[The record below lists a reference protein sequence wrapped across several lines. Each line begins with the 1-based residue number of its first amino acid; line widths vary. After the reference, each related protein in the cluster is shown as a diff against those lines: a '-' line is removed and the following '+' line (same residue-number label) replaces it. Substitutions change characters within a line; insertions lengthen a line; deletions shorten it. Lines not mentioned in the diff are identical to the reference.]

1 MKKLMV
7 IAGVVALAGMMVG
20 CASNKAAK
28 EGKPKM
34 TAEEQ
39 EEAQKKHVDKLT
51 NKIKDWQKKRTPVV
65 VLKSKIE
72 VKAVGAMLEAL
83 DTVPFSLYKPM
94 AEKCDFAFNDW
105 KYHVILATYLGDVEG
120 YMAQGKSKA
129 EAQKLAKA
137 GISPEDWAKT
147 KEYIAKAQ
155 KTDWDEFKAWCAKF
169 GEDLAAATAKFATES
184 VNAPKQALE
193 ILKREGVSGMALMTI
208 PKQVNSDLEVIGGQL
223 KNTEKAFGYYRQ
235 IMKEIEA
242 DSKKTTAEQLEET
255 ENAV

>member
-7 IAGVVALAGMMVG
+7 IAGAVALAGMMVG

-28 EGKPKM
+28 EGKSEK
-34 TAEEQ
+34 
-39 EEAQKKHVDKLT
+39 AQKEHVDKLT
-51 NKIKDWQKKRTPVV
+51 KEIKDWQKKRTPVA

-72 VKAVGAMLEAL
+72 VKAVGAMVEAL

-94 AEKCDFAFNDW
+94 AEKCDFAFSDW

-120 YMAQGKSKA
+120 YMKQGKSKA
-129 EAQKLAKA
+129 EAQKLAQA

-155 KTDWDEFKAWCAKF
+155 KTNWDEIWAWCAKF
-169 GEDLAAATAKFATES
+169 SEELAAATQKFATES
-184 VNAPKQALE
+184 VNAPNQALE
-193 ILKREGVSGMALMTI
+193 ILKRDGVGGMALMTV
-208 PKQVNSDLEVIGGQL
+208 PKQVKGDLDVIGGQL
-223 KNTEKAFGYYRQ
+223 KNTEKAFGFYRQ

-242 DSKKTTAEQLEET
+242 DCKKVNSNPGVL